1 MEKIKG
7 IVMRTSPK
15 VTVLY
20 TSKSDFIEI
29 PTPKEQPVVG
39 QAIKVNLN
47 PKRLFIYQNISFK
60 YIAVAAVILLV
71 LSISVF
77 SLLFIPNMAVASV
90 ALDINNN
97 KGVELSINKDGKIIK
112 VPKVNGDS
120 SILEGISIKGLDIYQ
135 TVDLIIENAN
145 HKGMLNVTQNLVMA
159 SVVPINNKKT
169 QIINTEKLRNTIRD
183 VMTSRCLI
191 GSVVV
196 SQVNQK
202 TQKEAMQQGMT
213 VNGYL
218 IFIRCKNKGIAVQP
232 NALRNDVVKTL
243 MDANVCITSLFP
255 EESFELRA
263 KILKDNSTVARKMP
277 NVPSS
282 LHVIRPSAMN
292 STENHGYIVPSPKQ
306 SPSSPSS
313 PSSSST
319 SSNGMKPNALIPYP
333 VRQPMQVK
341 PPVSNKSSSG
351 QVSPGSMP
359 KMFSPTQP
367 MSPSYKGKW
376 ANKQSGP
383 F

>member
-39 QAIKVNLN
+39 QTINVNLN
-47 PKRLFIYQNISFK
+47 PKRLFIVHNTNFK

-135 TVDLIIENAN
+135 AIDLIIENAH

-169 QIINTEKLRNTIRD
+169 QIINTEKLRNTIRN
-183 VMTSRCLI
+183 VMTSKFLI

-218 IFIRCKNKGIAVQP
+218 IFIRCKNRGIAVQP

-243 MDANVCITSLFP
+243 MDANVSITSLFP

-263 KILKDNSTVARKMP
+263 KILKDNSTVAKKMP

-292 STENHGYIVPSPKQ
+292 STENHGYMVPSPKQ
-306 SPSSPSS
+306 S

-341 PPVSNKSSSG
+341 PPVSNKPSSG

-359 KMFSPTQP
+359 KMLLPTQP
-367 MSPSYKGKW
+367 MSPSYNGKM
-376 ANKQSGP
+376 G
-383 F
+383 